1 MSNKMGILQLVIG
14 NKNYSSSSLRAWLIL
29 AKLGIEFQEIRVP
42 LCTEGYQGEAVGIK
56 YIALRQRVRT

>member
-1 MSNKMGILQLVIG
+1 MGILQLVIG

-42 LCTEGYQGEAVGIK
+42 LCTEGYQAEEVGIK
-56 YIALRQRVRT
+56 